1 MPNFEDSKSE
11 AFLELISGTYKKEQ
25 IALLDYLMNEWAAN
39 GKHLTDLAHDIDS
52 WHGLNDKEL
61 RAVFHDM
68 EILAAIHEKES
79 EDNFKNFTH

>member
-25 IALLDYLMNEWAAN
+25 ITFLDYLMEEWGRN

-52 WHGLNDKEL
+52 WRGLNEIEV

-68 EILAAIHEKES
+68 EILSAIHTKES
-79 EDNFKNFTH
+79 EDNFKNFTR